1 MQDQNGRKGSAML
14 MLPVPAFFALIL
26 AYLALR
32 SFLSGGRLLLAAFLA
47 ACALQSLAVAL
58 AVGYGIGALHSV
70 LPITAAT
77 IPPLAWLTFR
87 STLFRTVSW
96 DEAWPHLAAPLFC
109 LFCRIFAPATL
120 DVVVALIFAGYG
132 ASLLLSLRATGDLP
146 LARIDA
152 GGLPGKLWRT
162 LGWLLIA
169 SAFSDTLIGL
179 AHASGNPLWA
189 DRIVSL
195 FASLT
200 ILLLGVLSSFP
211 EAAGEADAPTP
222 IADPADAPRSAETAL
237 QDKEILEALD
247 GLLRREKTYL
257 DPGLTLLRLA
267 RRLHLPEKRISAAVN
282 RATGGNVSRH
292 INTWRIE
299 HACNLMVAGHSV
311 TSAMLASGFN
321 TKSNFNREFLRVV
334 GRNPRDWLTGQSQE
348 RQ

>member
-1 MQDQNGRKGSAML
+1 ML

-32 SFLSGGRLLLAAFLA
+32 SFLSGGRLLLAVFLV

-58 AVGYGIGALHSV
+58 AVGYGIGVLHSV
-70 LPITAAT
+70 LPVTAAT

-96 DEAWPHLAAPLFC
+96 HEAWPHLAAPLFC
-109 LFCRIFAPATL
+109 MFCRIFAPTTL

-132 ASLLLSLRATGDLP
+132 TYLLLSLRATGDLP
-146 LARIDA
+146 LARIEA
-152 GGLPGKLWRT
+152 GGLPGKLWRA

-179 AHASGNPLWA
+179 AYASGNPLWA

-200 ILLLGVLSSFP
+200 ILLLGVLSSLP
-211 EAAGEADAPTP
+211 EASGEADAPAA
-222 IADPADAPRSAETAL
+222 IIDPAEAPPSAETAL
-237 QDKEILEALD
+237 QDKEILETLD

-257 DPGLTLLRLA
+257 DPDLTLLRLA

-299 HACNLMVAGHSV
+299 HACRLMVAGQSV
-311 TSAMLASGFN
+311 TSAMLGSGFN
-321 TKSNFNREFLRVV
+321 TKSNFNREFLRVTTLSPSDWMKK
-334 GRNPRDWLTGQSQE
+334 NPAPPGE
-348 RQ
+348 AAVAG